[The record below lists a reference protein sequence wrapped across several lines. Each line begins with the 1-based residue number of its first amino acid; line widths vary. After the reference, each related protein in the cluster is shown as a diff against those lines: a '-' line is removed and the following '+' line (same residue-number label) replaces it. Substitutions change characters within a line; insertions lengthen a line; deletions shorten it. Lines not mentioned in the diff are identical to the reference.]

1 MLLGGYQITWDDPGM
16 LRSAAP
22 VPANPKQDDA
32 GMELLGTGEVAQNAS
47 FLVFCTILIH
57 HPSSRMVAPKT
68 RMDHPKFGKTS

>member
-32 GMELLGTGEVAQNAS
+32 GMELLGTGEEAQNAS
-47 FLVFCTILIH
+47 FFV
-57 HPSSRMVAPKT
+57 VAP
-68 RMDHPKFGKTS
+68 S

>member
-32 GMELLGTGEVAQNAS
+32 GMELLGTGEEAQNVM
-47 FLVFCTILIH
+47 FFCILTILVH

-68 RMDHPKFGKTS
+68 RMDHPKFSKTS